1 MSALPTSIATSGS
14 TDVLVAM
21 ASTPASGGPK
31 ATPPVQALAAPQGG
45 GGGGSGGAASG
56 EVFHDERGS
65 DGASKGRGERE
76 PTELERQE
84 MNAGRKEA
92 VVMCDEAQDDLRM
105 AQNGDQEARER
116 VACNFGIAPD
126 DPDYKSKVQERID
139 NYEAIKRSLS
149 DDGIHHSVD
158 NRSHVRVSPNAQVWI
173 KKDSLGDPKPYID
186 EHAHIALGVK
196 DGYYRQTP
204 NLAER
209 VISTFS
215 PDFMLTESLRRQ
227 MREFAQCA
235 PDDIGAESFQQFAID
250 VRNAR
255 RRSGR

>member
-1 MSALPTSIATSGS
+1 
-14 TDVLVAM
+14 M

-45 GGGGSGGAASG
+45 GGGGSGGAAPG
-56 EVFHDERGS
+56 EVSHDERGS

-84 MNAGRKEA
+84 MKAARNEA
-92 VVMCDEAQDDLRM
+92 VVMCNEAQDDLGM

-116 VACNFGIAPD
+116 VACHFGIAPD
-126 DPDYKSKVQERID
+126 DPDYKAKVQDRIE
-139 NYEAIKRSLS
+139 NYEAVKRSLS

-158 NRSHVRVSPNAQVWI
+158 DHSHVRVSPNVQVWI
-173 KKDSLGDPKPYID
+173 KEDSLGDPKPYID

-204 NLAER
+204 RDWWEGNILPHLPEIILSPGER
-209 VISTFS
+209 R
-215 PDFMLTESLRRQ
+215 MRQ
-227 MREFAQCA
+227 EIAQCA